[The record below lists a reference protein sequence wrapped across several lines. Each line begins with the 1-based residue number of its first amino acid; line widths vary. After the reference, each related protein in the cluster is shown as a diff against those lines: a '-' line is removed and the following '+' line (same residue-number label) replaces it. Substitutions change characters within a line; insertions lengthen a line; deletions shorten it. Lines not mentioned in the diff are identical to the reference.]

1 MSKILLLLLIVGG
14 VLGLHKGILKID
26 WSVLAKDVGLPFTVG
41 PLKLITPVCPGPKEG
56 AGGRP

>member
-1 MSKILLLLLIVGG
+1 MSKILLLLLLVGG

-41 PLKLITPVCPGPKEG
+41 PLPYKPQDCPK
-56 AGGRP
+56 R